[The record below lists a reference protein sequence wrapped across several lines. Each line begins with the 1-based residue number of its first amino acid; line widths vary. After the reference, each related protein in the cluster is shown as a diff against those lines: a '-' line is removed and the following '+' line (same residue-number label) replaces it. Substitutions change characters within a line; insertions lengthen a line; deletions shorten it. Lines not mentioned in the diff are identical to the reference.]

1 MQNQDD
7 DHSNLQIISKKI
19 LSKLHKGDEGISPEF
34 SPEEFLN
41 VNLSDDSEGN
51 NLKLKK
57 TKIASEF

>member
-51 NLKLKK
+51 LK
-57 TKIASEF
+57 

>member
-1 MQNQDD
+1 MEPIGSLKKLMQNQDD

-41 VNLSDDSEGN
+41 VNLSDDSDG
-51 NLKLKK
+51 NLK
-57 TKIASEF
+57 